1 MEEGLKIFKYCIIVE
16 KLQQIIFRETRLIE
30 AADLVNAIGIIYSS
44 IMPVFEK
51 RFLSNVDLLYIVR
64 LF

>member
-1 MEEGLKIFKYCIIVE
+1 MEEGLKLFKYCILVE

-30 AADLVNAIGIIYSS
+30 ATDLVDAVGIIYNS

>member
-1 MEEGLKIFKYCIIVE
+1 MEEGLKLFKYCIIVE

-30 AADLVNAIGIIYSS
+30 ATDLVDAVGIIYNS